1 MTVGK
6 KRGLMGVINIRKIAV
21 KVIAI
26 LSMAAVVA
34 GIAESYIPPVS
45 VSADAKYQTLY
56 DVFRD
61 RSGDPDSFMGQE
73 EFRNTIL
80 SNCKKL
86 NTVNYTSGAQVDS
99 LACDGFVSMVLRMT
113 FGTVHEV
120 KVRYDYKKKKRFISY
135 KFNTKEEHKVADS
148 YVDKYEIYRPGG
160 TSVTW
165 IYNNYVGKLVN
176 ARGSSRKK
184 VEGWTN
190 KDWVNYLES
199 IGAQPGD
206 LILWDNDYNKTYWT
220 HIGIYAGIENGKAVI
235 WHASAVWGICMKQIM
250 AEMTEETKYLKLA
263 CVVPMTDA
271 PAKVGISA
279 MTGSRERDFSYSIYK
294 DENCRS
300 CIGRIT
306 SNCTLKDQASLED
319 LAIYFNSEKTAYEKT
334 VYVRRDMSPF
344 KFANAELAG
353 ADQTVYMLKIKI
365 IPDDNNLGT
374 LKYSI
379 YGAKDIRCY
388 ASKTVY
394 DYDYR
399 SGGLFILISDYR

>member
-1 MTVGK
+1 
-6 KRGLMGVINIRKIAV
+6 
-21 KVIAI
+21 
-26 LSMAAVVA
+26 
-34 GIAESYIPPVS
+34 
-45 VSADAKYQTLY
+45 
-56 DVFRD
+56 
-61 RSGDPDSFMGQE
+61 
-73 EFRNTIL
+73 
-80 SNCKKL
+80 
-86 NTVNYTSGAQVDS
+86 
-99 LACDGFVSMVLRMT
+99 
-113 FGTVHEV
+113 
-120 KVRYDYKKKKRFISY
+120 
-135 KFNTKEEHKVADS
+135 
-148 YVDKYEIYRPGG
+148 
-160 TSVTW
+160 
-165 IYNNYVGKLVN
+165 
-176 ARGSSRKK
+176 
-184 VEGWTN
+184 
-190 KDWVNYLES
+190 
-199 IGAQPGD
+199 
-206 LILWDNDYNKTYWT
+206 
-220 HIGIYAGIENGKAVI
+220 
-235 WHASAVWGICMKQIM
+235 MKQIM